1 MMLEAVGS
9 DGKESCAMGKEKE
22 GEKVWKSNFIHF
34 IIFLDAGP
42 ILVSRSGDGT
52 S

>member
-1 MMLEAVGS
+1 MMLEALGIG
-9 DGKESCAMGKEKE
+9 DKKSCAMGKEEE
-22 GEKVWKSNFIHF
+22 GERVWKSNFIHF

-42 ILVSRSGDGT
+42 ILVSRSGDET

>member
-1 MMLEAVGS
+1 MMLEALGS
-9 DGKESCAMGKEKE
+9 DDKESCAMGKEKE
-22 GEKVWKSNFIHF
+22 GERVWKSNFIHF

-42 ILVSRSGDGT
+42 ILVSRSGDET